1 MTNSIRFSTANLQY
15 TNSNEDCYLDPSDPL
30 FALKGPAMLGTL
42 TPESVLVAY
51 DAHKRQQ
58 IADQHFALR
67 DQARSQGIRPGTPAW
82 FALTQTRRR

>member
-1 MTNSIRFSTANLQY
+1 MTRTLRVNTQSLTGTA
-15 TNSNEDCYLDPSDPL
+15 SNDCVLDANDPVH
-30 FALKGPAMLGTL
+30 ALKGPAMLGTL

-51 DAHKRQQ
+51 DAHKTQQ

>member
-1 MTNSIRFSTANLQY
+1 MIRTLRVNTQSLTGADRD
-15 TNSNEDCYLDPSDPL
+15 DCVLDVNDPIH
-30 FALKGPAMLGTL
+30 ALKGPAMLGTL

-51 DAHKRQQ
+51 DAHKTQQ

-67 DQARSQGIRPGTPAW
+67 NQARSQGIRPGTPAW